1 MAKEDF
7 DLFAFL
13 SKLGSRDINAYNN
26 LSEDAK
32 KQASPLVIMRWMT
45 GTSDQAQVIRIN
57 EFVNPYVF
65 SLGSHKELLFKL
77 LATAS
82 TGSSRRYSWAK
93 GPTSI
98 QAKSTIEVLRQY
110 YNCSSREAKLH
121 LRSVKKDDLLL
132 MGDSLGWTKDE
143 MKKLKDELE
152 PKKAKK

>member
-1 MAKEDF
+1 
-7 DLFAFL
+7 
-13 SKLGSRDINAYNN
+13 
-26 LSEDAK
+26 
-32 KQASPLVIMRWMT
+32 MT

-98 QAKSTIEVLRQY
+98 QARSTIEVLRQY

-121 LRSVKKDDLLL
+121 LQAVKKDDLLL